1 MPDTQSDALKFVPD
15 LDVCEVGVKITA
27 AAFISLLKHSGFTI
41 TDVIS
46 RETSANIVF
55 FETGN
60 INIGSLHVNQTHVS
74 LEVFVNDYEACV
86 IGKSE
91 FTFTGDAA
99 DNDVLIITYIRGM
112 CGLADYYLKK

>member
-1 MPDTQSDALKFVPD
+1 MPNAHSDTAEFVPD
-15 LDVCEVGVKITA
+15 LSPCEVGVKSRATTL
-27 AAFISLLKHSGFTI
+27 ISLLKYSGFTI

>member
-27 AAFISLLKHSGFTI
+27 AAFISLLKHSGLTV
-41 TDVIS
+41 TDVIA
-46 RETSANIVF
+46 REISATIL
-55 FETGN
+55 FEQGFRT
-60 INIGSLHVNQTHVS
+60 GSLCISPTHIS
-74 LEVFVNDYEACV
+74 LEVIVNDYDACV

-99 DNDVLIITYIRGM
+99 DDDVLIINHIRGM
-112 CGLADYYLKK
+112 FSISNSYSGK